1 MSTAPRFRAARSA
14 ATCNRLRNQPLFSWP
29 ARRSR
34 RWHCGAGGAPSGVRP
49 SDISKGHDVDK
60 ASCDP
65 ESSRASGDPRGRGA
79 REVAFRLGGERGQGR
94 AGTDGTFPRVL
105 VAGAVNVP
113 SERPVSPR
121 VPYCRETS
129 IGPAC
134 GCKCNRS
141 LLAKLQPKF
150 TAIPPGL
157 VGYHRHIP
165 RKTPFLSHHL
175 TSPHFRLDP
184 LPVLV
189 LKAKG

>member
-1 MSTAPRFRAARSA
+1 VRAAALPVIRE
-14 ATCNRLRNQPLFSWP
+14 T
-29 ARRSR
+29 
-34 RWHCGAGGAPSGVRP
+34 AGQKKWLSGL
-49 SDISKGHDVDK
+49 G
-60 ASCDP
+60 
-65 ESSRASGDPRGRGA
+65 ASGDRGER
-79 REVAFRLGGERGQGR
+79 GGERGR

-105 VAGAVNVP
+105 VAGTVNVP

-134 GCKCNRS
+134 GCKCKPI

-150 TAIPPGL
+150 TAKPPGL

-165 RKTPFLSHHL
+165 RKPPFLSHHL
-175 TSPHFRLDP
+175 TSPHFRLNP